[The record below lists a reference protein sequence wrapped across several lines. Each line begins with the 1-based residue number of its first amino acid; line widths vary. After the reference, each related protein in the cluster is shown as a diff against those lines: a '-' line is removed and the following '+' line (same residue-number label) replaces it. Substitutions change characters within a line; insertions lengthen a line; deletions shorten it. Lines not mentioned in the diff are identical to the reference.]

1 MEFFLLQ
8 VIAFVNFNNDSHL
21 GTGLP
26 IMVAKAYFKGDK
38 QSLDGPSFM
47 TWFLVCKPVA
57 RIALYGSIYITISLS
72 IERYIGNEAF
82 HHNLLAALILLI
94 CRLLLSNI
102 LPFLIFIRFR
112 RGIPFRKFKMAKAPA
127 FALFSSGDYYSCCL

>member
-1 MEFFLLQ
+1 MCGILILQ
-8 VIAFVNFNNDSHL
+8 VIAFMNFNNDCLL

-26 IMVAKAYFKGDK
+26 IMVAKAYLKGDK

-72 IERYIGNEAF
+72 IERYIGNEVF
-82 HHNLLAALILLI
+82 YHNLSIALIYV
-94 CRLLLSNI
+94 CYYYQ
-102 LPFLIFIRFR
+102 IFYS
-112 RGIPFRKFKMAKAPA
+112 
-127 FALFSSGDYYSCCL
+127 FSF